1 MEDTDRDRSRMLSP
15 DHLTG
20 KWMFVTLGLSPV
32 SPASTV
38 NVVGY
43 MLKRSG
49 ADQLGLVVDVQLD
62 A

>member
-1 MEDTDRDRSRMLSP
+1 MDVCNLGVSP
-15 DHLTG
+15 A
-20 KWMFVTLGLSPV
+20 